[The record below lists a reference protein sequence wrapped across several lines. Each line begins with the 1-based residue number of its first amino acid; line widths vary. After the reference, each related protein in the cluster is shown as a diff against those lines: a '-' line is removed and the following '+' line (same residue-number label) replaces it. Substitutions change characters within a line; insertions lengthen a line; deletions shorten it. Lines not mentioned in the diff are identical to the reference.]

1 MSDICPSCEGKIHES
16 ESWLL
21 CSECKCSYHIGSCSA
36 VTDNAYKKKSAAAK
50 KSWTC
55 VACKAPTRVAQTA
68 EVQNGAVEK
77 KFASELAE
85 IHHKLTELLGI
96 KVKVDALLEIK
107 ITVDKIE
114 ESMEVMSSKYDE
126 VLAQM
131 AKQSA
136 EMSDLRKRVM
146 RLEAQDKQ
154 KDVEKLQQELNELD
168 QYSRRLNLEVNGL
181 TYHENENLLAKL
193 NQLATD
199 LKLPQLSESDIEAAH
214 RVPSRN
220 ERTRDKPNTVIVRF
234 ASRKTKEKWLEKK
247 GELKKAKSAIFFSE
261 NLTAYNKNLF
271 WQMKTKA
278 LENNYNFAWHK
289 NGKLFVRRSPNDRLI
304 RIATAQDLEKIR

>member
-1 MSDICPSCEGKIHES
+1 
-16 ESWLL
+16 
-21 CSECKCSYHIGSCSA
+21 
-36 VTDNAYKKKSAAAK
+36 
-50 KSWTC
+50 
-55 VACKAPTRVAQTA
+55 
-68 EVQNGAVEK
+68 
-77 KFASELAE
+77 
-85 IHHKLTELLGI
+85 
-96 KVKVDALLEIK
+96 
-107 ITVDKIE
+107 
-114 ESMEVMSSKYDE
+114 MEVMSSKYDE
-126 VLAQM
+126 VLAQI

-234 ASRKTKEKWLEKK
+234 ASRKTKEKWREKK

-261 NLTAYNKNLF
+261 NLTACKNLF
-271 WQMKTKA
+271 RQMKTKA
-278 LENNYNFAWHK
+278 LENTYNFAWHK
-289 NGKLFVRRSPNDRLI
+289 NGKLFVRRSPNDRVI
-304 RIATAQDLEKIR
+304 RIATGQDLEKIR